1 MFKLRKQ
8 TRNRVKPKP
17 PQTDQRIRY
26 RGFRFVNFRYVVLTL
41 IAVIIQYIV
50 THYTNID
57 LSFSNFRHVLF
68 ENKAVSTTRTTEKA
82 MQPEDQ
88 STMTTTTITT
98 AAATITNDNNNQE
111 KTCSANDKNCIHNID
126 ECSSNRSLLPF
137 SSFTTNC
144 LEIQA
149 SSMYQGK
156 ERHNH
161 RWSYEIIMTNHGSD
175 TLQMVARHWIF
186 TNINGITNEIKAPG
200 ANGQTP
206 ILRPGKTWS
215 YKASVLLPTS
225 QGSMSGS
232 FQMEVLQ
239 FGETTSHSNSDSKS
253 KSICTAATTLF
264 PKNINFFSASVQ
276 RLSLTGFDIDTPIV
290 VPCSDPTQN
299 HWVPT
304 TSVHTT
310 QRIVVG
316 ATCEYI
322 KAQSDPAINHYI
334 FKYQVQI
341 NNVKTRPVRMESY
354 LWNIERLSNENMGS
368 NVPLI
373 ADTLNGVGLGG
384 LRDIGRT
391 TILPGK
397 AFRYTGYFTINAP
410 RSMIH
415 GKFLTSIL
423 GGEVGNRNV
432 NEKIDVLIGRLG
444 CNVNG
449 RPIDPILYDN

>member
-1 MFKLRKQ
+1 
-8 TRNRVKPKP
+8 RNRVKPKP

-26 RGFRFVNFRYVVLTL
+26 RGFRFANFRYVVLTL

-57 LSFSNFRHVLF
+57 LSFSNFRRVLF

-239 FGETTSHSNSDSKS
+239 FGETTSHSDSKS

-264 PKNINFFSASVQ
+264 P
-276 RLSLTGFDIDTPIV
+276 
-290 VPCSDPTQN
+290 
-299 HWVPT
+299 
-304 TSVHTT
+304 
-310 QRIVVG
+310 
-316 ATCEYI
+316 
-322 KAQSDPAINHYI
+322 
-334 FKYQVQI
+334 
-341 NNVKTRPVRMESY
+341 
-354 LWNIERLSNENMGS
+354 
-368 NVPLI
+368 
-373 ADTLNGVGLGG
+373 
-384 LRDIGRT
+384 
-391 TILPGK
+391 
-397 AFRYTGYFTINAP
+397 
-410 RSMIH
+410 
-415 GKFLTSIL
+415 
-423 GGEVGNRNV
+423 
-432 NEKIDVLIGRLG
+432 
-444 CNVNG
+444 
-449 RPIDPILYDN
+449 